1 MEEKLA
7 NLKRILSNMG
17 SALIAFSGG
26 VDSTFLLKVA
36 HDVLGEKTVA
46 VTASSETYPVSELEA
61 AKRIAR
67 KLGVKHLIIQTEELS
82 KQEFVKNSPQ
92 RCYFCK
98 KELFSRLN
106 KIAKEQGLNYVADA
120 SNYDDLADFRPGMQA
135 GQELGIRSPLKEAGL
150 TKAEIRSLSHK
161 MNLSTWNKPSLA
173 CLASRIPYGT
183 RITREKLQRVNEGER
198 FLRGL
203 GIRQLRIRD
212 HDGIA
217 RIEVAQEEMGLFWQ
231 ENLVRLII
239 DKLKKLGYTY
249 VTLDLEGYRP
259 GSMNEVLKKVSQ
271 SESRSNQRST
281 GEGKSR

>member
-7 NLKRILSNMG
+7 SLKRILSNMG
-17 SALIAFSGG
+17 SVLIAFSGG

-36 HDVLGEKTVA
+36 YDVLENKVVA
-46 VTASSETYPVSELEA
+46 ATASSETYPVSELEA
-61 AKRIAR
+61 AKRIAQ
-67 KLGVKHLIIQTEELS
+67 KLGVKHLVIQTEELS
-82 KQEFVKNSPQ
+82 KRDFVKNSPQ

-98 KELFSRLN
+98 RELFSRLN
-106 KIAKEQGLNYVADA
+106 KAAKEQGLNYVADA

-135 GQELGIRSPLKEAGL
+135 GQELGIKSPLKEARL

-161 MNLSTWNKPSLA
+161 MNLPTWNKPSLA

-183 RITREKLQRVNEGER
+183 RIIREKLKRVDEGER
-198 FLRGL
+198 FLRSL

-217 RIEVAQEEMGLFWQ
+217 RIEVAQEEMSLFWQ
-231 ENLVRLII
+231 KNLVNRVI
-239 DKLKKLGYTY
+239 DKLKNLGYTY

-259 GSMNEVLKKVSQ
+259 GSMNEPLKK
-271 SESRSNQRST
+271 
-281 GEGKSR
+281 GEPG

>member
-7 NLKRILSNMG
+7 SLKRILSNMG
-17 SALIAFSGG
+17 SVLIAFSGG

-36 HDVLGEKTVA
+36 HDVLGKKIVA
-46 VTASSETYPVSELEA
+46 ATASSETYPASELEA
-61 AKRIAR
+61 AKKIAR

-82 KQEFVKNSPQ
+82 KRDFVKNSPQ

-98 KELFSRLN
+98 RELFSRLN
-106 KIAKEQGLNYVADA
+106 KIAKGQGLNYVADA
-120 SNYDDLADFRPGMQA
+120 SNYNDLADFRPGRQA
-135 GQELGIRSPLKEAGL
+135 GQELGIKSPLKEARL

-161 MNLSTWNKPSLA
+161 MNLPTWNKPSLA

-183 RITREKLQRVNEGER
+183 RITREKLKRIDEGER
-198 FLRGL
+198 FLKSL

-217 RIEVAQEEMGLFWQ
+217 RIEVAQEEMSLFWQ
-231 ENLVRLII
+231 ENMVRLII
-239 DKLKKLGYTY
+239 DKLKRLGYTY

-259 GSMNEVLKKVSQ
+259 GSMNEVLEK
-271 SESRSNQRST
+271 R
-281 GEGKSR
+281 

>member
-46 VTASSETYPVSELEA
+46 VTASSETYPASELEA
-61 AKRIAR
+61 ARRIAR
-67 KLGVKHLIIQTEELS
+67 ELGATHLIIQTEELS

-183 RITREKLQRVNEGER
+183 RITREKLQRVNEGEK

>member
-1 MEEKLA
+1 MLLERKKGFFMEEKLTS
-7 NLKRILSNMG
+7 LKRILSNMG

-36 HDVLGEKTVA
+36 HDVLGNRVVA
-46 VTASSETYPVSELEA
+46 ATASSETYPASELEA
-61 AKRIAR
+61 AKKIAR
-67 KLGVKHLIIQTEELS
+67 KLGVKHLVIQTDELS
-82 KQEFVKNSPQ
+82 KQNFAKNSPQ

-98 KELFSRLN
+98 RELFSRLN
-106 KIAKEQGLNYVADA
+106 KIAKEQDLNQVADA

-135 GQELGIRSPLKEAGL
+135 GQELGIRSPLKEACL

-161 MNLSTWNKPSLA
+161 MNLPTWNKPSLA

-183 RITREKLQRVNEGER
+183 KITREKLKRVDEGER

-212 HDGIA
+212 HDGMA
-217 RIEVAQEEMGLFWQ
+217 RIEVAQEEMSLFGQ
-231 ENLVRLII
+231 EKMVRLII

-249 VTLDLEGYRP
+249 VTLDLQGYRP
-259 GSMNEVLKKVSQ
+259 GSMNEVLEK
-271 SESRSNQRST
+271 R
-281 GEGKSR
+281 

>member
-259 GSMNEVLKKVSQ
+259 GSMNEVLKKG
-271 SESRSNQRST
+271 ESR
-281 GEGKSR
+281 